1 MLPPFARR
9 APSPLVPRPAVLP
22 CPAEMPRPTR
32 FLCFLL
38 PGAGCRS
45 CNFIAYILVKTY
57 GVFCNRT
64 RNTPSGLHLFH
75 LHQMP
80 DLRQHAAQ
88 LRRVGLFH
96 GLVQATEAKRGHGGL
111 VLLGVPQWAAH
122 QGTSRGQIPL
132 PWLESNDAL
141 PLATRMETRLP
152 WHPTRGS
159 LTSPSYLVRNR
170 TLRPLLENHPETPP
184 SSRDD
189 GLRPLHGLATNRA
202 PCL

>member
-22 CPAEMPRPTR
+22 CPAEMPRPTG

-45 CNFIAYILVKTY
+45 CNFIASILVKTY

-75 LHQMP
+75 LPQMP

-122 QGTSRGQIPL
+122 QGEAQPL
-132 PWLESNDAL
+132 RICVFFSHASFAGPR
-141 PLATRMETRLP
+141 T
-152 WHPTRGS
+152 GS
-159 LTSPSYLVRNR
+159 
-170 TLRPLLENHPETPP
+170 
-184 SSRDD
+184 
-189 GLRPLHGLATNRA
+189 RPLHLCRGA
-202 PCL
+202 PLPSPGFSAG